1 MMEVRRTLGG
11 GHMIFGGWGSVPKK
25 PMMSVYINNTW
36 VHQQGGHWIAKAVAF
51 SENDND
57 VTISACH
64 DSPELAYNKLLA
76 GMGELRL
83 LPADWDEKTRRDE
96 RSCGGV

>member
-1 MMEVRRTLGG
+1 
-11 GHMIFGGWGSVPKK
+11 VPKK
-25 PMMSVYINNTW
+25 PMMSVYINSTW
-36 VHQQGGHWIAKAVAF
+36 VYQQGGHWIAKAMAF

-64 DSPELAYNKLLA
+64 DSPELAYKRLLA

-83 LPADWDEKTRRDE
+83 LPANWDEKARRDE
-96 RSCGGV
+96 RSCDGV

>member
-1 MMEVRRTLGG
+1 
-11 GHMIFGGWGSVPKK
+11 MIFGGWGSVPKK
-25 PMMSVYINNTW
+25 PMVSVYINNTW
-36 VHQQGGHWIAKAVAF
+36 VHQPGGHWIAKAGAF

-76 GMGELRL
+76 GTEELRL

-96 RSCGGV
+96 RSCDGV

>member
-1 MMEVRRTLGG
+1 
-11 GHMIFGGWGSVPKK
+11 MIFGGWGSVPKK
-25 PMMSVYINNTW
+25 PMVSVYINNTW
-36 VHQQGGHWIAKAVAF
+36 VHQLGGHWIAKAGAF

-64 DSPELAYNKLLA
+64 DSPELAYHELLA
-76 GMGELRL
+76 GTEELRL

-96 RSCGGV
+96 RSCDGL

>member
-1 MMEVRRTLGG
+1 
-11 GHMIFGGWGSVPKK
+11 MIGGWGSVPKK
-25 PMMSVYINNTW
+25 PLVSVYINSTW
-36 VHQQGGHWIAKAVAF
+36 LHQQGGHWIAKAVAF

-64 DSPELAYNKLLA
+64 HSPELAYKKLLA

-83 LPADWDEKTRRDE
+83 LPADWGEKPRRDE
-96 RSCGGV
+96 RSCNGV

>member
-1 MMEVRRTLGG
+1 
-11 GHMIFGGWGSVPKK
+11 MIFGGWGSVPKK
-25 PMMSVYINNTW
+25 PLVSVYINSTW

-64 DSPELAYNKLLA
+64 HSPELAYKKLLA

-83 LPADWDEKTRRDE
+83 LPADWEEKTRCDE
-96 RSCGGV
+96 RSCDGV

>member
-1 MMEVRRTLGG
+1 
-11 GHMIFGGWGSVPKK
+11 MIFGGWGSVPKK
-25 PMMSVYINNTW
+25 PMVSVYINSTW

-76 GMGELRL
+76 GIGELRL
-83 LPADWDEKTRRDE
+83 LPADWDEKDEKTRRDE
-96 RSCGGV
+96 RGCDVV

>member
-1 MMEVRRTLGG
+1 MNHGR

-25 PMMSVYINNTW
+25 PMVSVYINNTW
-36 VHQQGGHWIAKAVAF
+36 VHQQGGHWIAKAGAF

-64 DSPELAYNKLLA
+64 VSPELAYNELLA
-76 GMGELRL
+76 GTEELRL

-96 RSCGGV
+96 RSCDGL

>member
-1 MMEVRRTLGG
+1 MS
-11 GHMIFGGWGSVPKK
+11 FGSWSSVPKK
-25 PMMSVYINNTW
+25 PMMSVYINSTW
-36 VHQQGGHWIAKAVAF
+36 LHQQRGHWIARAEAF

-96 RSCGGV
+96 RGCDGV

>member
-1 MMEVRRTLGG
+1 V
-11 GHMIFGGWGSVPKK
+11 IFGGWGSVPKK
-25 PMMSVYINNTW
+25 PMVSVYINSTW

-64 DSPELAYNKLLA
+64 HSPELAYKKLLA

-83 LPADWDEKTRRDE
+83 LPVDWGEKTRRDE
-96 RSCGGV
+96 RSCDGV

>member
-1 MMEVRRTLGG
+1 
-11 GHMIFGGWGSVPKK
+11 MIFGGWGSVPKK
-25 PMMSVYINNTW
+25 PRVSVYINSTW
-36 VHQQGGHWIAKAVAF
+36 VHQQGGHWIAQAAAF

-83 LPADWDEKTRRDE
+83 LPADWDEKDKKIRRDE
-96 RSCGGV
+96 RGCDVV